1 MPASFSLRIESGDQ
15 AGETHALEGS
25 GLTVGRRPG
34 NDLVLHDP
42 SVSGRHARLSIEAGR
57 IMVVDFGST
66 NGTFVDGERVE
77 DSPLDP
83 GTSLRFG
90 KVDVS
95 VHAGEPPAVAAAP
108 AAAPAAMPAA
118 SPPPRPEP
126 EPELDLEDDLDLEL
140 EDSAEPGAPGNL
152 DDDFDDEVHQIDAA
166 DLGRAGKGPGL
177 LPLVLAAVVALG
189 GAGWYFA
196 GMPGLPGGAGDDTP
210 QRAVAKVPGNLL
222 ADPSFEGDDL
232 GGEGAAWQL
241 DETAPVSPWVADA
254 WRAGG
259 ELGLGC
265 DLEDGEW
272 ALVRSKPVLISRS
285 RGMRL
290 GATAWAEGSA
300 SIQLGLAFLDDQG
313 DHPPARAWTAP
324 MTEASGD
331 SELELAVV
339 APPGYESV
347 RVLLRASA
355 TGGAGSA
362 AFDDIF
368 LVDQPGQPA
377 AQAEGFTG
385 LELGSGQLTIS
396 HADRPLIVKLGAG
409 GSASVR
415 VSEGGLAVELG
426 GRDLELVLDPG
437 FFAEGLATL
446 GTGGYQP
453 HGDAFE
459 DEGVT
464 SIVLGQG
471 VHQMRLDLGAPTTLV
486 GRPLA
491 QGFRLSAK
499 LQSSSL
505 ELELGFAEERAQAAR
520 LHTRAQNAERDGD
533 LSMAL
538 GAWGKLLDEVPF
550 DAELVLAAEAGRAR
564 LIAAGLAELDE
575 LQDDFERARF
585 FGIPDLFDQ
594 CLAGIA
600 DVGARYAGSE
610 VETVASSLGER
621 LAGEA
626 KAAVGA
632 DVDELAAARAAVLEL
647 IDSTGSKKLAD
658 HLRARDG
665 ASSTLKGND

>member
-1 MPASFSLRIESGDQ
+1 
-15 AGETHALEGS
+15 
-25 GLTVGRRPG
+25 
-34 NDLVLHDP
+34 
-42 SVSGRHARLSIEAGR
+42 
-57 IMVVDFGST
+57 MVVDFGST
-66 NGTFVDGERVE
+66 NGTFVDGQKVD

-95 VHAGEPPAVAAAP
+95 VYEGEAPAMAAAP

-118 SPPPRPEP
+118 SPPPRPAPEP
-126 EPELDLEDDLDLEL
+126 EPELDLGDDLDLEI
-140 EDSAEPGAPGNL
+140 EDPSEAVAAGIL
-152 DDDFDDEVHQIDAA
+152 DDDLDDEVHQIDAA
-166 DLGRAGKGPGL
+166 NLGRAGKGPGM
-177 LPLVLAAVVALG
+177 LPLLLAVVVVGG

-196 GMPGLPGGAGDDTP
+196 GMPGLPGGSGDDAP
-210 QRAVAKVPGNLL
+210 QRQVAKVAGNLL
-222 ADPSFEGDDL
+222 GDPSFEGDDL

-241 DETAPVSPWVADA
+241 DETAPVSPWTADA

-285 RGMRL
+285 RGMLL
-290 GATAWAEGSA
+290 GATAWAEDSG
-300 SIQLGLAFLDDQG
+300 SIQLGLEFLDDQG
-313 DHPPARAWTAP
+313 EHPPARAWTAP
-324 MTEASGD
+324 MTEASHD
-331 SELELAVV
+331 TELELAVV
-339 APPGYESV
+339 APPGYESA

-355 TGGAGSA
+355 TGGPGSC
-362 AFDDIF
+362 AFDDLF
-368 LVDQPGQPA
+368 LIDEPGQPA
-377 AQAEGFTG
+377 AQQEGFTG

-396 HADRPLIVKLGAG
+396 HSDRPLIVKLGAG
-409 GSASVR
+409 GSASVGT
-415 VSEGGLAVELG
+415 SEAGLTVELG

-446 GTGGYQP
+446 GAGGYRP

-459 DEGVT
+459 DSDVT
-464 SIVLGQG
+464 SIVLGEG
-471 VHQMRLDLGAPTTLV
+471 VHQMRLVLGAPTTIV

-499 LQSSSL
+499 LDSGTL

-550 DAELVLAAEAGRAR
+550 DAKLVLAAEAGRAR
-564 LIAAGLAELDE
+564 LVAAGLAELDE
-575 LQDDFERARF
+575 LQGDFERARF

-610 VETVASSLGER
+610 VETVANALGGF

-626 KAAVGA
+626 EAAVGA
-632 DVDELAAARAAVLEL
+632 EVDELAGARAAVLEL
-647 IDSTGSKKLAD
+647 TESAGSTKLAE
-658 HLRARDG
+658 HLRAEDG